1 MKHVILLIGLLAATP
16 AAALDDPM
24 LKRAEAV
31 LKRQPI
37 IDGHND
43 YPGALRG
50 SFGEGWEGKDGAAK
64 EQNGAREGT
73 NHGWPFL
80 SGWSSY

>member
-43 YPGALRG
+43 
-50 SFGEGWEGKDGAAK
+50 
-64 EQNGAREGT
+64 
-73 NHGWPFL
+73 
-80 SGWSSY
+80 